1 MSNLAW
7 LYEDQGRYQEAE
19 ELYKELMEK
28 EEAIY
33 GKEHNHT
40 IACIA
45 NLISIYHLLDKEQEA
60 KKLSKIQDMWGRD
73 CAFYF

>member
-40 IACIA
+40 IETMH
-45 NLISIYHLLDKEQEA
+45 S
-60 KKLSKIQDMWGRD
+60 
-73 CAFYF
+73 